1 MVGGTFDPVH
11 RGHLALA
18 EAALRCARLDRVLL
32 VPAAAPPHRDPARA
46 SAQDRLRMCR
56 LAAGGDPKLEVSDL
70 ELRRQ
75 GPSYT
80 VETLAELARQNPGAE
95 LFLVLGWDAAREL
108 RSWQQPERVLEQAT
122 LVIVP
127 RPRVPGPVPAELSA
141 AGIDPARTLICRE
154 RTPAVSSTE
163 VRQRLAKG
171 EDPAGL
177 VGPAVAGY
185 IREHGLY
192 APGTG
197 A

>member
-11 RGHLALA
+11 LGHLGLA

-46 SAQDRLRMCR
+46 SAEDRLRMCR
-56 LAAGGDPKLEVSDL
+56 LAAAGDPRLEVSDL
-70 ELRRQ
+70 ELRRR

-80 VETLAELARQNPGAE
+80 VETLAELARDNPTAE

-108 RSWQQPERVLEQAT
+108 RSWHEPERVLELST

-127 RPRVPGPVPAELSA
+127 RPGVAGPSEAELRA
-141 AGIDPARTLICRE
+141 TGIDPARTLICRE
-154 RTPAVSSTE
+154 RTPAVSATE
-163 VRQRLAKG
+163 VRARLSKG

-177 VGPAVAGY
+177 VAPAVADY

-192 APGTG
+192 SVRTG
-197 A
+197 G